1 MTNRDIRKEKLEE
14 LAELIRG
21 NQTLIKELIGM
32 AKNEKEQLYMM
43 TILENEVYEPAVGLD
58 GQIVAGTL
66 DEVHVAAE
74 DLLAMLPDYYRDNLD
89 VQFIEIDPNVLEEL
103 EAELSEFYGDIED
116 AAENAAYEVSDF
128 VADPE
133 RVKSNI
139 ASSIKAD
146 LRTAGVGLS
155 HNGKIARTNSTYW
168 SEQEVPEEYYDEYD
182 DNCWDDCD
190 EYDCCDCDCE
200 CNEEEGDSE
209 GDILDEI
216 LNIIK
221 KF

>member
-21 NQTLIKELIGM
+21 NQTLIKELIEM
-32 AKNEKEQLYMM
+32 AKEEKESLYMM
-43 TILENEVYEPAVGLD
+43 AILENQVYEPAVGLD

-66 DEVHVAAE
+66 DEVHVAA
-74 DLLAMLPDYYRDNLD
+74 DNLLAMLPDYYRDNLD

-116 AAENAAYEVSDF
+116 AAENAAYEISDF
-128 VADPE
+128 VADPCAAKAKIE
-133 RVKSNI
+133 N
-139 ASSIKAD
+139 SIKAD
-146 LRTAGVGLS
+146 LRTAGVGLK
-155 HNGKIARTNSTYW
+155 NGTIARTNSTYW
-168 SEQEVPEEYYDEYD
+168 SEQEVPEEYYDEEDYYD
-182 DNCWDDCD
+182 DD
-190 EYDCCDCDCE
+190 EYDCDCGCDCCGCE
-200 CNEEEGDSE
+200 CDEEERDSE
-209 GDILDEI
+209 GDILEEI